1 MTTAPGKIINKM
13 VQVSEGPVSIRPEL
27 NDQFDVGFRVLSSYQ
42 IQTDSVVTRFDVLIN
57 GEIVEPG
64 GRVTGE
70 GIKQFNVSIN
80 STEPGTS
87 SLLLPKGGILGG
99 FVIQTSDKE
108 LVAALRGLADA
119 VERECL
125 S

>member
-1 MTTAPGKIINKM
+1 MT
-13 VQVSEGPVSIRPEL
+13 QVSEGPVSIRPEL
-27 NDQFDVGFRVLSSYQ
+27 NDQFNVGFRVLSSYQ
-42 IQTDSVVTRFDVLIN
+42 IQTDSVVTRFDVLIG

-64 GRVTGE
+64 GRITGE
-70 GIKQFNVSIN
+70 GIKQFNVTVN

-99 FVIQTSDKE
+99 LVIQTSAKE
-108 LVAALRGLADA
+108 LVAALRGLADV